1 MNDKDPSQELLAF
14 FKALSDIN
22 RLKIVGLLAQK
33 PYSVEELAA
42 MLELRPS
49 TVSHHLARL
58 SEAGLVSA
66 QAESYYNLY
75 QLKTGVLEEKAHRL
89 LSTERLPEI
98 AADVDL
104 DAYDRQVLA
113 NYTMPDGRLRQI
125 PSQQK
130 KLEAVLR
137 YIIRDFESGR
147 HYTEKQ
153 VNEIISRYHED
164 LAGLRRDLIDH
175 KMLAR
180 DARGTDYWR
189 TWD

>member
-1 MNDKDPSQELLAF
+1 MNEDDPSQELLAF

-33 PYSVEELAA
+33 AYSVEELAA
-42 MLELRPS
+42 MLDLRPS
-49 TVSHHLARL
+49 TVSHHLSRL

-66 QAESYYNLY
+66 QAESYYNVYRLE
-75 QLKTGVLEEKAHRL
+75 TGVLEEKARRL

-98 AADVDL
+98 VADVDL

-113 NYTMPDGRLRQI
+113 NYTLPDGRLRQI

-137 YIIRDFESGR
+137 YIIRDFEPGL

-153 VNEIISRYHED
+153 VNEIIGRYHED
-164 LAGLRRDLIDH
+164 TAGLRRDLIDH

-189 TWD
+189 IGE

>member
-1 MNDKDPSQELLAF
+1 MNEDNPSQELLAF

-33 PYSVEELAA
+33 AYSVEELAA
-42 MLELRPS
+42 MLDLRPS
-49 TVSHHLARL
+49 TISHHLSRL

-66 QAESYYNLY
+66 QAESYYNVYRLE
-75 QLKTGVLEEKAHRL
+75 TGVLEEKARRL

-98 AADVDL
+98 VADVDL

-113 NYTMPDGRLRQI
+113 NYTLPDGRLRQI

-137 YIIRDFESGR
+137 YIIRDFEPGL

-153 VNEIISRYHED
+153 VNEIIGRYHED
-164 LAGLRRDLIDH
+164 TAGLRRDLIDH

-189 TWD
+189 IGE

>member
-1 MNDKDPSQELLAF
+1 MNIDNPSQELLDF

-33 PYSVEELAA
+33 AYSVEELAA
-42 MLELRPS
+42 MLDLRPS
-49 TVSHHLARL
+49 TVSHHLSRL

-66 QAESYYNLY
+66 QAESYYNMY
-75 QLKTGVLEEKAHRL
+75 QLETGVLEEKARRL
-89 LSTERLPEI
+89 LATERLPEI
-98 AADVDL
+98 VADVDL

-113 NYTMPDGRLRQI
+113 NYTLPDGRLRQI

-137 YIIRDFESGR
+137 YIIRDFKPGL

-153 VNEIISRYHED
+153 VNEIIDRYHED
-164 LAGLRRDLIDH
+164 TAGLRRDLIDH

-189 TWD
+189 IEE

>member
-1 MNDKDPSQELLAF
+1 MNENDPSQELLAF

-33 PYSVEELAA
+33 AYSVEELAA
-42 MLELRPS
+42 MLDLRPS
-49 TVSHHLARL
+49 TVSHHLSRL

-66 QAESYYNLY
+66 QAESYYNVYRLE
-75 QLKTGVLEEKAHRL
+75 TGVLEEKARRL

-98 AADVDL
+98 VADVDL

-113 NYTMPDGRLRQI
+113 NYTLPDGRLRQI

-137 YIIRDFESGR
+137 YIIRDFEPGL

-153 VNEIISRYHED
+153 VNEIIGRYHED
-164 LAGLRRDLIDH
+164 TAGLRRDLIDH

-189 TWD
+189 IGE

>member
-1 MNDKDPSQELLAF
+1 MNRNDPSQELLAF

-33 PYSVEELAA
+33 AYSVEELAA
-42 MLELRPS
+42 MLDLRPS
-49 TVSHHLARL
+49 TVSHHLSRL

-66 QAESYYNLY
+66 QAESYYNVY
-75 QLKTGVLEEKAHRL
+75 QLETGVLEEKARRL
-89 LSTERLPEI
+89 LATERLPEI
-98 AADVDL
+98 VADVDL

-113 NYTMPDGRLRQI
+113 HYTLPDGRLRQI
-125 PSQQK
+125 PSQRK

-137 YIIRDFESGR
+137 YIMRDFEPEL

-153 VNEIISRYHED
+153 VNEIIGRYHED
-164 LAGLRRDLIDH
+164 TAGLRRDLIDH

-180 DARGTDYWR
+180 DARGSDYWR
-189 TWD
+189 IGE

>member
-1 MNDKDPSQELLAF
+1 MNENDPSQELLAF

-33 PYSVEELAA
+33 AYSVEELAA

-49 TVSHHLARL
+49 TVSHHLSRL

-66 QAESYYNLY
+66 QAESYYNVYRLE
-75 QLKTGVLEEKAHRL
+75 TGVLEEKARRL

-98 AADVDL
+98 VADVDL

-113 NYTMPDGRLRQI
+113 NYTLPDGRLRQI

-137 YIIRDFESGR
+137 YIIRDFEPGL

-153 VNEIISRYHED
+153 VNEIIGRYHED
-164 LAGLRRDLIDH
+164 TAGLRRDLIDH

-189 TWD
+189 IGE